1 MKACLFC
8 TMLIVFLSFLPLQNA
23 GIDRRIIWG
32 MFIFSL
38 LCRPRELILFIWLLG
53 LDVQNQPSG
62 IFLLG
67 LSSMHQNI
75 LLCSV
80 TKGWFDLSAAA
91 VPVICFL
98 THSYFCFVFICSH
111 QIASRRSTRWSTA
124 VIDP

>member
-8 TMLIVFLSFLPLQNA
+8 TLLIGFFLPSQNA
-23 GIDRRIIWG
+23 GVNRRIIWG
-32 MFIFSL
+32 MFICSL
-38 LCRPRELILFIWLLG
+38 HCSSRKLILIIWLLRP
-53 LDVQNQPSG
+53 DVQNQLSG

-80 TKGWFDLSAAA
+80 TKGCFDLSAAA